1 MGQSGTGDKIR
12 MVLGCAGW
20 VAGLLIAG
28 SDNPFMP
35 WPNIAGLVLFFISS
49 LGLSASL
56 EKLDRKRRSTMP
68 ALPGSTIPPTFVCR
82 KTAPSD
88 TVVYEARFDPA
99 TGNRYYPPLILA
111 NHP

>member
-1 MGQSGTGDKIR
+1 MGQSGIGDKIW

-20 VAGLLIAG
+20 VAGLLLAG

-56 EKLDRKRRSTMP
+56 KKVDGLLGIEEAKKP
-68 ALPGSTIPPTFVCR
+68 
-82 KTAPSD
+82 D
-88 TVVYEARFDPA
+88 TE
-99 TGNRYYPPLILA
+99 N
-111 NHP
+111 